1 MKTDKTPPI
10 LCGTDFSENAAQ
22 AATVAGVLA
31 ARMTRPLLL
40 VHVADE
46 FNAHAESEKTLD
58 RFLQPVRK
66 QLQVEVERMRK
77 AGAEVEVEL
86 VHGSEAEKALTELAG
101 RRLPALVV
109 VSAVSKTAF
118 DRWTIGS
125 VSETLAE
132 SVAAATLVVR
142 AAAPFEAWAR
152 GERPLK
158 VFVAADFTNLSEA
171 PLRWVRELRRAGP
184 CEITVAYANKPP
196 EERQRLGV
204 DAVAHTEDSPTVQ
217 QVLERGL
224 REKVRTQLGDEEV
237 RILIEPVLD
246 HPDARLIGLA
256 VEAEA
261 DVIVVGTRQRHGL
274 DRLGHHSVSRGILRH
289 APMNVICVPAAAA
302 AQDSARIPK
311 VERVLVATDF
321 SELADQAV
329 PHAYS
334 LVREGGTVVLVHVTR
349 PMRWPSVLGS
359 NVESKTN
366 AARKAHTATLRAATA
381 RLQALIPDE
390 AGQRGIASE
399 VHVLERTAPAK
410 AIYQAAER
418 FGADVICLGS
428 HGRSGLSAALVG
440 SVTHAVM
447 EQTLRPVL
455 VVRPPAE

>member
-1 MKTDKTPPI
+1 MKTRETSPI

-31 ARMTRPLLL
+31 ARMTRPLVLA
-40 VHVADE
+40 HAADE
-46 FNAHAESEKTLD
+46 FNAHAESKKVLA
-58 RFLQPVRK
+58 RFLEPARK
-66 QLQVEVERMRK
+66 RLQVEAERLHK

-86 VHGSEAEKALTELAG
+86 LHGSEAEKALTELAG
-101 RRLPALVV
+101 RRLPALVA

-118 DRWTIGS
+118 DRWTLGS

-132 SVAAATLVVR
+132 SVAAPTSIVR
-142 AAAPFEAWAR
+142 DAASFGAWAR
-152 GERPLK
+152 DERPLK
-158 VFVAADFTNLSEA
+158 VFVAVDFTNLSEA
-171 PLRWVRELRRAGP
+171 PLRGVRVLRRAGP
-184 CEITVAYANKPP
+184 CETTVAHANQLLD
-196 EERQRLGV
+196 ERKRLGV
-204 DAVAHTEDSPTVQ
+204 DSMARTEDSPTVQ
-217 QVLERGL
+217 QVLERDL
-224 REKVRTQLGDEEV
+224 KEKVRTQLGDEEV
-237 RILIEPVLD
+237 RILVEPMVD

-261 DVIVVGTRQRHGL
+261 DVIVVGTRQRQGL

-289 APMNVICVPAAAA
+289 APMSVICVPTAAA
-302 AQDSARIPK
+302 AQDGVRIPK

-321 SELADQAV
+321 SKLADHAV

-334 LVREGGTVVLVHVTR
+334 LVREGGTVFLIHVTR
-349 PMRWPSVLGS
+349 PMRWPSVLAS

-366 AARKAHTATLRAATA
+366 ATRKAHTANLRDASA

-399 VHVLERTAPAK
+399 VHVVESTDAAE

-418 FGADVICLGS
+418 FGADVVCLGS

-447 EQTLRPVL
+447 EHTLRPVL
-455 VVRPPAE
+455 VVRPPAK